1 MFTSQTYGKL
11 NIENIPEKLLSFYE
25 RMRVYDTPIQVIVG
39 TDSQNHSKTKI
50 VTVIA
55 IVCEGH
61 GGIYFY
67 EISHLDKLDNVRVK
81 LFKETE
87 YSLRT
92 ADTLLETI
100 ESDSR
105 YFDLYDNSTFTIHV
119 DAGRSPEGKTAE
131 LIHTIVGWIRSVG
144 YECEVKP
151 DSFVSSTIADRISK

>member
-11 NIENIPEKLLSFYE
+11 NIENIPDKLLLFYE
-25 RMRVYDTPIQVIVG
+25 RMRTYDAPIHVIVG

-87 YSLRT
+87 YSLRVS
-92 ADTLLETI
+92 DTLLETI

-105 YFDLYDNSTFTIHV
+105 FYDLYDNSTFTIHV
-119 DAGRSPEGKTAE
+119 DAGRSPEGCSRCCRESGTPPSAPCRWDRFSAAAA
-131 LIHTIVGWIRSVG
+131 V
-144 YECEVKP
+144 P
-151 DSFVSSTIADRISK
+151 AADSG

>member
-87 YSLRT
+87 YSPPPP
-92 ADTLLETI
+92 I
-100 ESDSR
+100 
-105 YFDLYDNSTFTIHV
+105 
-119 DAGRSPEGKTAE
+119 
-131 LIHTIVGWIRSVG
+131 
-144 YECEVKP
+144 P
-151 DSFVSSTIADRISK
+151 DSIKLTLYEPFNLN